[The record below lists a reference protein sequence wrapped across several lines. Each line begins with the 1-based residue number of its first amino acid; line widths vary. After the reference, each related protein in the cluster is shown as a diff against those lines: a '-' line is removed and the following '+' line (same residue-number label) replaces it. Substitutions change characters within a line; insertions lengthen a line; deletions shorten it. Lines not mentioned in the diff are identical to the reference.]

1 MNRWCHGCPVTPV
14 TPLDWFK
21 SPCICTVA
29 AEPETVEGAQAT
41 QQTTTASSGKTTTN
55 NAAK

>member
-1 MNRWCHGCPVTPV
+1 MLYRCYGCPVTPV

-29 AEPETVEGAQAT
+29 AEPATVEGAQAA
-41 QQTTTASSGKTTTN
+41 QTTQASASKTAA
-55 NAAK
+55 AAK